1 MADEVKPI
9 SQQPTMVGEKG
20 TLTTMSRR
28 TTNSGGGSDGI
39 LPLHQGDLEDGRGIA
54 TNQNI
59 SSATTPDV
67 GSGGGGDGNEDRSL
81 SGMVRS
87 KTRSFFTVRPE
98 GQSGRSGFHPFHFLR
113 ITFRSASWVSRMVN
127 VLWPLVPAAIAMK
140 YTVNSHHNDLA
151 IFILSYLAMI
161 PCANLIGFA
170 GGSLAKKVPHVL
182 GVLLETT

>member
-1 MADEVKPI
+1 MADDPKPI
-9 SQQPTMVGEKG
+9 SKQPTLVGEKS
-20 TLTTMSRR
+20 TLTAMSRR
-28 TTNSGGGSDGI
+28 TTNSGTAGDGI
-39 LPLHQGDLEDGRGIA
+39 LPLHNGDLEEGRGG
-54 TNQNI
+54 NEKNM

-67 GSGGGGDGNEDRSL
+67 ASNVEDGSLGGV
-81 SGMVRS
+81 VRS

-98 GQSGRSGFHPFHFLR
+98 GQSGRSGFHPFHFLK

-140 YTVNSHHNDLA
+140 YTVNSHHNELA
-151 IFILSYLAMI
+151 IFVLSYLAMI

-170 GGSLAKKVPHVL
+170 GGMLAKKVPHVL